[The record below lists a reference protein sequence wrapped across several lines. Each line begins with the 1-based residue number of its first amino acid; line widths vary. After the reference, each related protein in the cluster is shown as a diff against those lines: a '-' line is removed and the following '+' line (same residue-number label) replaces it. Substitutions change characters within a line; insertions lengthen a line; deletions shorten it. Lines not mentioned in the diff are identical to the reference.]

1 MEHSRVER
9 RTYNVPKHALF
20 GACLAALGV
29 MRAQVEQQDV
39 ERGRITAS
47 VGGGALAPRSELV
60 LEITAAGD
68 RQARLAATWRPLKR
82 GGDKRTLP
90 IMLEAIDTFLPAGAA
105 RDD

>member
-1 MEHSRVER
+1 
-9 RTYNVPKHALF
+9 
-20 GACLAALGV
+20 

-60 LEITAAGD
+60 LEITSAGD
-68 RQARLAATWRPLKR
+68 RRARLAATWRPLKR

-90 IMLEAIDTFLPAGAA
+90 IMLETIDTFLPAGAA